1 METSKTSR
9 EKTVS
14 QERERETE
22 RERDRERER
31 ETERERQRERE
42 TERERE
48 RDRGLGK
55 DLKLEKMCSAVV
67 VLFVDLQVAAVE
79 VVWEVVPAPFS
90 GPTKLMV
97 GIQELVKC

>member
-1 METSKTSR
+1 
-9 EKTVS
+9 
-14 QERERETE
+14 
-22 RERDRERER
+22 
-31 ETERERQRERE
+31 
-42 TERERE
+42 
-48 RDRGLGK
+48 
-55 DLKLEKMCSAVV
+55 MCSAVV